1 MIRGIVYAMAAA
13 IVSFAA
19 VTWASSVITDPPSA
33 AVPAS
38 GGEAAAQQRELA
50 ALAQEREKQ
59 DRIIAQ
65 QRERIR
71 RLEANLHG
79 ARVDLARLGERPTQQ
94 DAPDTVAADTETAAQ
109 QQRIA
114 TLESELKAAQAAL
127 ADQVTTANE
136 SNAARG
142 EEHARLAAGNAELW
156 QEVQRLET
164 VVAEYRGQVTTSER
178 RHRHEVSQLQAEID
192 MRDQNIAAISRRLTA
207 SDAGAPR
214 AASATNPPTAP
225 TTDAGK
231 ANADAAAMAK
241 AAADADAAEKAV
253 AEKAATEKA
262 KAEKAAVEQAAADKG
277 AAVKAAAHVAA
288 REQAAAE
295 QVAAIK
301 AAADKAIVER
311 AAASAA
317 AAPAISGVFSPT
329 LEDGIRAYHDAQ
341 YRTAFD
347 IWLQL
352 AEQGDGQA
360 QFHLGALYFEG
371 RGTGKDLA
379 KAREWL
385 QRAQKNGDPRAA
397 GMLSRV
403 NAAAKTAAGTAN
415 GAHARGDA

>member
-1 MIRGIVYAMAAA
+1 M
-13 IVSFAA
+13 
-19 VTWASSVITDPPSA
+19 
-33 AVPAS
+33 
-38 GGEAAAQQRELA
+38 
-50 ALAQEREKQ
+50 
-59 DRIIAQ
+59 
-65 QRERIR
+65 
-71 RLEANLHG
+71 
-79 ARVDLARLGERPTQQ
+79 
-94 DAPDTVAADTETAAQ
+94 
-109 QQRIA
+109 
-114 TLESELKAAQAAL
+114 
-127 ADQVTTANE
+127 
-136 SNAARG
+136 
-142 EEHARLAAGNAELW
+142 
-156 QEVQRLET
+156 
-164 VVAEYRGQVTTSER
+164 
-178 RHRHEVSQLQAEID
+178 
-192 MRDQNIAAISRRLTA
+192 
-207 SDAGAPR
+207 
-214 AASATNPPTAP
+214 
-225 TTDAGK
+225 TDAGK

-371 RGTGKDLA
+371 RGTGKDIA